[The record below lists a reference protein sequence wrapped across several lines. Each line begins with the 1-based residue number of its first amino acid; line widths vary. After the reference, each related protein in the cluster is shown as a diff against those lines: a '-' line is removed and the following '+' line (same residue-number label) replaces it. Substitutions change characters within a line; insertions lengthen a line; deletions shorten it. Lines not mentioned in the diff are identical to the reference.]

1 MPALDQ
7 PGPGQVCFLVLV
19 EKLSPQGDF
28 WLWLLEPEKG
38 HQVSC
43 LPYKVGPSLKE
54 WKLPVYVHGKSHQS
68 CLNLGDS
75 GLARQAPLL
84 MASSGMNSGVGCH
97 VLLQGIFLTLRLN
110 PCLLHWQARPLS
122 LAPPGNLAEKCNL
135 KKIERE
141 HSLAWLA

>member
-1 MPALDQ
+1 MLALDQ
-7 PGPGQVCFLVLV
+7 SGPGRVCFLVLV

-43 LPYKVGPSLKE
+43 LPYNVGPSLKE
-54 WKLPVYVHGKSHQS
+54 WKSPVCVHGKSHQS
-68 CLNLGDS
+68 CPNLGNSGIARQVPLSLGFSRHEYWS
-75 GLARQAPLL
+75 GLP
-84 MASSGMNSGVGCH
+84 C
-97 VLLQGIFLTLRLN
+97 LLQGIFPTQRLN
-110 PCLLHWQARPLS
+110 PCLLHWWAHPLS